1 MVMRL
6 NQAES
11 IMHKSLGSVRTL
23 VIALLGLVS
32 SVAAAQSREVT
43 VTEGF
48 QDPTVAP
55 DGTRIAFALYG
66 KIWLA
71 PTAGGDARQV
81 TFGSGWDSHPTWSPD
96 GRFIAYAHLWPWRAE
111 LVVHSLESGGE
122 RTLYVVNTD
131 PSESLSLP
139 LEEQK
144 EIGQMAWRPNASEIV
159 FLVKTDQYSAHLWS
173 VPLGADGRAKQLT
186 RGVGMTESSFAI
198 APDGQQAAV
207 EWVQRGATDLF
218 IVTLDSA
225 LSRRVTSTT
234 DEEFSVQWSRDGKSL
249 VYVARDNGI
258 DRVIVRDV
266 ATGTGRTV
274 FESAFDGKQLSLLP
288 DGSAAV
294 MVAARRL
301 HQLDL
306 RTGRLTPI
314 PVRATFRLSER
325 SPGNLLLSNVRLWDG
340 TGTPV
345 RNSSWVLV
353 RDGRIARVGR
363 GPVSPADAAGVATID
378 GAGRFM
384 LPGLMDNHYHLTGAL
399 FDAPRRLA
407 MGVTT
412 VRDPGTELAEA
423 LNFRAAMRLG
433 VIEGPDL
440 YTTGPLIDGPCGWH
454 PTVDVLLDRPEA
466 GPALVR
472 ALKAQG
478 VDAIK
483 LLPCLRPEVLRGVV
497 AEARRLG
504 LPVTG
509 HVGNLTVWD
518 EAVRA
523 GVTGIN
529 HVDIYRWREPREPSE
544 LRGTPGRLQVRVP
557 DDPDRPE
564 VDSLLARM
572 AGTGVAMDPTLQAFA
587 VTDAERRELG
597 LEEGER
603 ALSEWRMDQRFV
615 KKVVDAGV
623 MLLAGTDN
631 RSLNDELENYEAAGV
646 PREVILQSATVNGSK
661 WLGKEAE
668 FGMIQPGLRGHLL
681 LVDGDPLK
689 EMKDLRQVVLVVKDG
704 RVVFRR

>member
-1 MVMRL
+1 
-6 NQAES
+6 
-11 IMHKSLGSVRTL
+11 
-23 VIALLGLVS
+23 
-32 SVAAAQSREVT
+32 
-43 VTEGF
+43 
-48 QDPTVAP
+48 
-55 DGTRIAFALYG
+55 
-66 KIWLA
+66 
-71 PTAGGDARQV
+71 
-81 TFGSGWDSHPTWSPD
+81 
-96 GRFIAYAHLWPWRAE
+96 
-111 LVVHSLESGGE
+111 
-122 RTLYVVNTD
+122 
-131 PSESLSLP
+131 
-139 LEEQK
+139 
-144 EIGQMAWRPNASEIV
+144 
-159 FLVKTDQYSAHLWS
+159 
-173 VPLGADGRAKQLT
+173 
-186 RGVGMTESSFAI
+186 
-198 APDGQQAAV
+198 
-207 EWVQRGATDLF
+207 
-218 IVTLDSA
+218 
-225 LSRRVTSTT
+225 
-234 DEEFSVQWSRDGKSL
+234 L

-306 RTGRLTPI
+306 GTGRLTPI
-314 PVRATFRLSER
+314 PVRATFRLPER
-325 SPGNLLLSNVRLWDG
+325 SPGNLLVSNVRLWDG
-340 TGTPV
+340 TGAPV
-345 RNSSWVLV
+345 RDNSWVLV

-384 LPGLMDNHYHLTGAL
+384 LSGLIDNHYHVQGAL

-407 MGVTT
+407 MGITT

-433 VIEGPDL
+433 VIDGPDI
-440 YTTGPLIDGPCGWH
+440 YTTGPLIEGPCGWH
-454 PTVDVLLDRPEA
+454 PNVDVLLDRPEA
-466 GPALVR
+466 GPGLVR

-483 LLPCLRPEVLRGVV
+483 LLAPCLRPEVLPAVV

-504 LPVTG
+504 LPVTA

-518 EAVRA
+518 EAVRT

-529 HVDIYRWREPREPSE
+529 HADIYRSDDLPP
-544 LRGTPGRLQVRVP
+544 
-557 DDPDRPE
+557 DPDRPE

-572 AGTGVAMDPTLQAFA
+572 AGSGVAMDPTLHVWA
-587 VTDAERRELG
+587 VSDARRRELG
-597 LEEGER
+597 VEGGER
-603 ALSEWRMDQRFV
+603 ALSRWRMDQRFV
-615 KKVVDAGV
+615 KKMVDAGV

-631 RSLNDELENYEAAGV
+631 RSLNDELEDYESAGV

-661 WLGKEAE
+661 WLGKEME
-668 FGMIQPGLRGHLL
+668 FGTIQPRRRAHLL

-704 RVVFRR
+704 RVVFRQ